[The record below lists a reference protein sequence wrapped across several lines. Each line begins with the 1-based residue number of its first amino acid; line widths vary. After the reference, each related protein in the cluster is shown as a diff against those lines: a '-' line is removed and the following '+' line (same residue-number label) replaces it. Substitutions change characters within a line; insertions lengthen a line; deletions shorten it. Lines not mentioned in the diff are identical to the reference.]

1 MGRRAGK
8 HAPDDAPPE
17 FIEAVTS
24 IIHSPGYEVRYMG
37 MICGPMKLLGLTCP
51 SLKAVE
57 ILRDTNGGT
66 RARTLVHEL
75 AHVIMHVEEHT
86 PYELAE
92 VEAETVAF
100 RVCTACGMSKA
111 GYYQF
116 PSTKKWAPGDFEATV
131 AAIDSM
137 VVRTNGTAQYILT
150 RLRDFGFRGGREP
163 LLGVACEEIP
173 VLLPPEAALTME
185 VA

>member
-1 MGRRAGK
+1 M
-8 HAPDDAPPE
+8 
-17 FIEAVTS
+17 
-24 IIHSPGYEVRYMG
+24 RYMG
-37 MICGPMKLLGLTCP
+37 MIYGPMKLLGLTCP

-57 ILRDTNGGT
+57 ILEDTNGGT

-92 VEAETVAF
+92 VEAETVSF

-111 GYYQF
+111 GYYQY
-116 PSTKKWAPGDFEATV
+116 PSTRQWAPGDFGATI
-131 AAIDSM
+131 AAIDAM
-137 VVRTNGTAQYILT
+137 VARTNGTAQYILT
-150 RLRDFGFRGGREP
+150 RLRDFGFRGGREQ
-163 LLGVACEEIP
+163 LLGVAREEIP
-173 VLLPPEAALTME
+173 VLPAAEPGLTME